1 MDTTTAAQA
10 ANVTVDTIRVW
21 CRMGAVKATKRAGR
35 WVIDSLSLLKRAAM
49 NTRPTPNRRTTT
61 MTVQETD
68 ITIEVKAG
76 SLYLTAPY
84 NPAANTDYKD
94 LGARWDRDRRA
105 WKFAARDLERVRE
118 ICRAH
123 FGYDDQPVKAVDV
136 RVRLSGTYGRGDS
149 STAELEMFGRTLAT
163 RGSRDARVK
172 LGRDVL
178 LVEGEFEQSSGS
190 MRYPAIGDV
199 DGIVL
204 EVRGVPAD
212 HPELD
217 DEDVEI
223 IETEISADEAEQTA
237 LRAEKAQLLAR
248 IAEID
253 AKLVD

>member
-49 NTRPTPNRRTTT
+49 TRPTPNRKQTT
-61 MTVQETD
+61 MQETD
-68 ITIEVKAG
+68 IHIEVKAG

-94 LGARWDRDRRA
+94 LGARWDRDRRS

-118 ICRAH
+118 ICRSH
-123 FGYDDQPVKAVDV
+123 FGYDDRPVETVDV
-136 RVRLSGTYGRGDS
+136 RVTLVGSYGRGDS
-149 STAELEMFGRTLAT
+149 STAELVMFDRVLAS
-163 RGSRDARVK
+163 RGSRDARVQ
-172 LGRDVL
+172 LGRDVIL
-178 LVEGEFEQSSGS
+178 IEGEFEDSAGS
-190 MRYPAIGDV
+190 VRYAAIGDV

-223 IETEISADEAEQTA
+223 IETEISASSAEQTA